1 MKKLIALIAII
12 ALVSV
17 AVFAAN
23 QEGIATAKENTAVTD
38 VKIKINPIVKF
49 GFCTEA
55 TIDAVDDEVHAITE
69 IELDSD
75 SGSMKTPNSGSV
87 FFQSNDVER
96 YEVALSGTPLK
107 NVDPAVTQNNYI
119 EYTVQIA
126 GTDAFKVG
134 ASSTASGNF
143 TVWDEEFAENT
154 TKMVARGMSK
164 SISVAASKTSMDK
177 ATTGD
182 YLANL
187 TMTVTVKN

>member
-17 AVFAAN
+17 AVFAEPN
-23 QEGIATAKENTAVTD
+23 GIATAKEDTAVTD

-49 GFCTEA
+49 GFCTEE
-55 TIDAVDDEVHAITE
+55 TIDAVDDTVTAFTQIV
-69 IELDSD
+69 LNSD
-75 SGSMKTPNSGSV
+75 TGAMTTPATGSV
-87 FFQSNDVER
+87 FFQSNDVKR
-96 YEVALSGTPLK
+96 YTVALSGTPLV
-107 NVDPAVTQNNYI
+107 NQDTAVTQNNYI
-119 EYTVQIA
+119 EYTVKI
-126 GTDAFKVG
+126 GGDDAFTVAAESG
-134 ASSTASGNF
+134 ASGNY
-143 TVWDEEFAENT
+143 TVWDEEFAT
-154 TKMVARGMSK
+154 GATKMVARGMSK